1 MTLSGKDCPG
11 QGDIMPI
18 GHVLRTSQSAGGSG
32 QRDKATLAMTEQPD
46 AFRASPCPDPTDP
59 GTGVAVV
66 IGDRH
71 SSGVGNGIL
80 ST

>member
-1 MTLSGKDCPG
+1 MTLSGKACPG
-11 QGDIMPI
+11 QGDIMRTGGI
-18 GHVLRTSQSAGGSG
+18 LRTSQSAGGS
-32 QRDKATLAMTEQPD
+32 QRDKATLAITEQPD